1 MAVVLKLWIYPMYV
15 AAKCLHIVMSY
26 MKQNKKRKQTLKSA
40 HCSLEIIFKTHF
52 NWSFLAVGFFPNGH
66 LIRRVLSHRERKR
79 GYDHGRV
86 GKKARQGRY
95 DRSIKCRD
103 KGLFW
108 KNINPH
114 LVLKKK
120 SFLKICL
127 AFFAAASQSDLR
139 KRFAVP
145 NDKFLKY
152 FFSFGA
158 RNACVILRR
167 HVFVTSYVV
176 ATRILSHTVSVSAYS
191 WK

>member
-86 GKKARQGRY
+86 GKKTRQGRY
-95 DRSIKCRD
+95 ARSIKCRD

-108 KNINPH
+108 KKYQAAPCFE
-114 LVLKKK
+114 KKK
-120 SFLKICL
+120 LSKNLSCVFRGSKSERFKKTIRS
-127 AFFAAASQSDLR
+127 SQ
-139 KRFAVP
+139 
-145 NDKFLKY
+145 
-152 FFSFGA
+152 
-158 RNACVILRR
+158 
-167 HVFVTSYVV
+167 
-176 ATRILSHTVSVSAYS
+176 
-191 WK
+191 W